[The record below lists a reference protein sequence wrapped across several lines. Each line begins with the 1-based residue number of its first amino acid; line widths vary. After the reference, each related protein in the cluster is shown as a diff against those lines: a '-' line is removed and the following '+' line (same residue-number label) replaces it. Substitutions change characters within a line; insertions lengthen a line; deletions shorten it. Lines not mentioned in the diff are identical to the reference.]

1 MMTKT
6 IKWTLQLVNE
16 PNLLKESNTG
26 FILISQ
32 KFPDYLCKIFVQSA
46 TNSSYISDW
55 CNSDSNSQTKINIT
69 TLDEDHTLS
78 VIGDINTLTSA
89 LKGGGG

>member
-32 KFPDYLCKIFVQSA
+32 KFPDYLCKIFAMSNVFVVQGLIFQIGA
-46 TNSSYISDW
+46 TWIQILRLKLTPQLLMCGIHAYAS
-55 CNSDSNSQTKINIT
+55 TPT
-69 TLDEDHTLS
+69 T
-78 VIGDINTLTSA
+78 
-89 LKGGGG
+89 